1 MSSSRFFNFFAS
13 DRGRN
18 FALGTTVAAAMGSA
32 LINFIPHTFFVDK
45 HRDLTSSYKYFSF
58 LLNLMVNLI
67 IFLFLCSNGVLRQT
81 PETIRKK
88 YDLALEL
95 LKVSDFD
102 RNFLKPYMVFGF
114 DTYSIGSTKFKYGAL
129 TGIPTNYMYTS
140 PNDIERG
147 EITIRGQK
155 VNWSSEGGKNLEHAL
170 VLTDDEQVFGIAR
183 EIIQLQTQKVL
194 LNSIF
199 PCASIVG
206 VYTMAH
212 ALNTKL
218 LLLQRPFSV
227 RGFLYVIVGLFG
239 YGVYCLMA
247 DLTQVRYDSTTD
259 EILAN
264 LGEGITCHCIL

>member
-1 MSSSRFFNFFAS
+1 
-13 DRGRN
+13 
-18 FALGTTVAAAMGSA
+18 
-32 LINFIPHTFFVDK
+32 
-45 HRDLTSSYKYFSF
+45 
-58 LLNLMVNLI
+58 MVILF
-67 IFLFLCSNGVLRQT
+67 IFLFPSSNGVLRQT
-81 PETIRKK
+81 PETIKKK

-102 RNFLKPYMVFGF
+102 RNFLKSYMVFGF

-155 VNWSSEGGKNLEHAL
+155 VNWSSEGGKNLEQAL
-170 VLTDDEQVFGIAR
+170 VLSDDEQVFGIAR

-199 PCASIVG
+199 PCASIIG
-206 VYTMAH
+206 IYTMAH

-239 YGVYCLMA
+239 YGVYCLMT

-259 EILAN
+259 ETLAN
-264 LGEGITCHCIL
+264 LGEGNKHHLLLKYN